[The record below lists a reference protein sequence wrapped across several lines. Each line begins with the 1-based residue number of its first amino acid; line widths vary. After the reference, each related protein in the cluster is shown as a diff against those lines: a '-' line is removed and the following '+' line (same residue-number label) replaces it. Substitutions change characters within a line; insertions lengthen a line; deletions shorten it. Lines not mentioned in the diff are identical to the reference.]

1 MIEDINDKEDIRL
14 ILDYK
19 RAMAMD
25 KVPLPDMEE
34 ERKRF
39 WEKQKQVR
47 PSSHEMQQ
55 SVNVKM
61 LRLKRWCIAA
71 SVAAVLFLGLFL
83 GAFFY
88 HPSVVQLQVF
98 AADKSAVDPKL
109 NFGDITYV
117 IKEETPDQQLYAH
130 GIIATHKSIDLSTK
144 KAAILPIEEQ
154 LQTLTTP
161 CGQDYTVTLSDGTTV
176 LLNAASQLI
185 FPDVFVKEQR
195 IVYLKGEAYFDV
207 APDKEHPFI
216 VKTDYFETVVLG
228 TKFNVRSYSKL
239 DAHVTLLEGKVTV
252 ANDMAPALT
261 LQPEEQ
267 ASLTEDGMLRKQ
279 AVDIYPYL
287 EWQNGYFYF
296 DNVSLV
302 EIMQELG
309 RWYNVDVVFE
319 NDEMLDY
326 KMHFVASRTESLM
339 YAVRN
344 LNALGIFYVT
354 LDGNRIIIQ

>member
-1 MIEDINDKEDIRL
+1 M
-14 ILDYK
+14 
-19 RAMAMD
+19 
-25 KVPLPDMEE
+25 
-34 ERKRF
+34 
-39 WEKQKQVR
+39 
-47 PSSHEMQQ
+47 
-55 SVNVKM
+55 
-61 LRLKRWCIAA
+61 
-71 SVAAVLFLGLFL
+71 
-83 GAFFY
+83 
-88 HPSVVQLQVF
+88 
-98 AADKSAVDPKL
+98 
-109 NFGDITYV
+109 
-117 IKEETPDQQLYAH
+117 
-130 GIIATHKSIDLSTK
+130 
-144 KAAILPIEEQ
+144 
-154 LQTLTTP
+154 
-161 CGQDYTVTLSDGTTV
+161 
-176 LLNAASQLI
+176 
-185 FPDVFVKEQR
+185 
-195 IVYLKGEAYFDV
+195 KGEAYFDV

-267 ASLTEDGMLRKQ
+267 VSLTEDGMLRKQ

-319 NDEMLDY
+319 NDEMIDY